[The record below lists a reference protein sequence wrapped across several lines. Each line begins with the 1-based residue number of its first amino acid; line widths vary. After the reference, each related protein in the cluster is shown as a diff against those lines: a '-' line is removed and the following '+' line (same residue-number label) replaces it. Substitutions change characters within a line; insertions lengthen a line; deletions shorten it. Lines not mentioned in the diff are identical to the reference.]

1 MNNQII
7 TYETKDNTYIYGKI
21 AKTSYEQ
28 QQERKEHIRYMIL
41 QKFIGI
47 IATIISITMVI
58 YGIAPA
64 LLLTIVGI
72 AVTLTNDKVIG

>member
-1 MNNQII
+1 MNTQIR
-7 TYETKDNTYIYGKI
+7 TYETKDNTYHVVRI

-47 IATIISITMVI
+47 IATIISIIMVI

-64 LLLTIVGI
+64 LLLTVVGI
-72 AVTLTNDKVIG
+72 GLIFTNDKVIG

>member
-7 TYETKDNTYIYGKI
+7 TYETKDNTYHVVRI

>member
-1 MNNQII
+1 MNTQIR
-7 TYETKDNTYIYGKI
+7 TYETKDNTYHIVRIG
-21 AKTSYEQ
+21 KTSYEQ
-28 QQERKEHIRYMIL
+28 QQERKEYIRYMIL
-41 QKFIGI
+41 QKFIGV
-47 IATIISITMVI
+47 IATVISIVMII